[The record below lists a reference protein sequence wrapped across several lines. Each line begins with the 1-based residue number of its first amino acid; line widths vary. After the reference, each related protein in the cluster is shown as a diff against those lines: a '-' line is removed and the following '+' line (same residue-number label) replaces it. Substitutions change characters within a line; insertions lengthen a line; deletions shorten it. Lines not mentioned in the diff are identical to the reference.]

1 MRFSELER
9 SQVLSIVERSYL
21 AFSYMTGGLKP
32 CVTITAHPHDHW
44 YTSDLALLISPLMC
58 WTKPDEVR
66 CGVESVCCCWSSV
79 SAVTFLTQ
87 LLGHGDIWLLTHA
100 ALQHCRQLISSLS
113 DEGMSTGVLS
123 CHMSI
128 MALNVH
134 NTLSISIWPS
144 LLKTRW
150 RDVASTPPGPHTPHH
165 TLGKLVTKAS
175 WWQPSSSVSMYPCIP
190 ALQLCSVSMYPGPAA
205 CRVVEPSSASARGY
219 RGPRHWLHSLMAA
232 STRHINS
239 FIRPQPPRDA
249 WGYPNFWRC
258 IPACRIAG
266 WDCQV

>member
-1 MRFSELER
+1 M
-9 SQVLSIVERSYL
+9 V
-21 AFSYMTGGLKP
+21 
-32 CVTITAHPHDHW
+32 
-44 YTSDLALLISPLMC
+44 TSD
-58 WTKPDEVR
+58 
-66 CGVESVCCCWSSV
+66 SSH
-79 SAVTFLTQ
+79 TQ
-87 LLGHGDIWLLTHA
+87 HRSTAACSTA
-100 ALQHCRQLISSLS
+100 ALQTAHQVSWLFSLS

-190 ALQLCSVSMYPGPAA
+190 ALQLCSVSMYPARL
-205 CRVVEPSSASARGY
+205 RVVWWSHHQPVLEVTEDPDTGYTRSWRPARDTSTAS
-219 RGPRHWLHSLMAA
+219 LDHSRPGMLGGIQTFGDA
-232 STRHINS
+232 SLR
-239 FIRPQPPRDA
+239 
-249 WGYPNFWRC
+249 
-258 IPACRIAG
+258 AG
-266 WDCQV
+266 LQGEIVRFRNI

>member
-1 MRFSELER
+1 M
-9 SQVLSIVERSYL
+9 V
-21 AFSYMTGGLKP
+21 
-32 CVTITAHPHDHW
+32 
-44 YTSDLALLISPLMC
+44 TSD
-58 WTKPDEVR
+58 
-66 CGVESVCCCWSSV
+66 SSH
-79 SAVTFLTQ
+79 T
-87 LLGHGDIWLLTHA
+87 
-100 ALQHCRQLISSLS
+100 QHCSTADSSSAHYLMKGWAL
-113 DEGMSTGVLS
+113 ES
-123 CHMSI
+123 CHVTCPLWLWMYIIPLYDLVYWSN
-128 MALNVH
+128 M
-134 NTLSISIWPS
+134 
-144 LLKTRW
+144 KTQW

-175 WWQPSSSVSMYPCIP
+175 WWQPSSSVSMYPSPP
-190 ALQLCSVSMYPGPAA
+190 ALLCIHVSRSAA

>member
-1 MRFSELER
+1 MMRFSELER
-9 SQVLSIVERSYL
+9 SRVLSIVERNYL
-21 AFSYMTGGLKP
+21 AFSYILNDRGLRS

-100 ALQHCRQLISSLS
+100 ALQHAAPQHCRQLISSLS

-123 CHMSI
+123 CHMSL

-134 NTLSISIWPS
+134 NTLCISIWPS
-144 LLKTRW
+144 LLK
-150 RDVASTPPGPHTPHH
+150 
-165 TLGKLVTKAS
+165 
-175 WWQPSSSVSMYPCIP
+175 
-190 ALQLCSVSMYPGPAA
+190 
-205 CRVVEPSSASARGY
+205 
-219 RGPRHWLHSLMAA
+219 
-232 STRHINS
+232 
-239 FIRPQPPRDA
+239 
-249 WGYPNFWRC
+249 
-258 IPACRIAG
+258 
-266 WDCQV
+266 